1 MREFEEALYDAMCSV
16 YPATTVR
23 SFSHALGM
31 SDGYWSSLQ
40 AQSLRV
46 STSALVHLSEHLDAR
61 KLLLEA
67 GSSRLQRVEQIQSMI
82 AREIVLRF
90 TLETESLEGVRQEL
104 GAAAFQNSAESSD
117 GWYAMPFV
125 MIQV

>member
-67 GSSRLQRVEQIQSMI
+67 GTSRFHRVAQIQSMI
-82 AREIVLRF
+82 AREIVRRF
-90 TLETESLEGVRQEL
+90 TQETESLEGIWQEL
-104 GAAAFQNSAESSD
+104 GAVGVQNSAESSG
-117 GWYAMPFV
+117 GWCAMPFV
-125 MIQV
+125 MTAR